1 MALLARPRLLG
12 NSEVLD
18 NALPY
23 AALRMTMAVA
33 DERRATAAGKKPTI
47 ASRVASICAMID
59 EHVATETPMSASRV
73 AAVYSMIADVANA
86 AAEARKISR
95 RRRKPCQGITRR
107 YEYEELR
114 SLGDGSTADVTKA
127 RHHATGHTVALKTIR
142 EDCCSG
148 AGYILREAS
157 FMAACHG
164 HPALLPLHGLARDPD
179 TGVYSLVMECLGPS
193 LHHVLRDRVAR
204 TGRPFPEANVRII
217 MKQLLSG
224 AEELH
229 KNLIIH
235 RDIKLKN
242 ILVAVDGAVKIGDYG
257 SALSIAGQNADDDY
271 WAAGTRKYRAP
282 EMLLEK
288 PGYDTLVDTWS
299 LGCVMAE
306 LLTGEAL
313 FKARCD
319 SDQLRMIYDVFG
331 VPGKREWKPYES
343 SFVADKVPVW
353 RREQAQQRRR
363 GQWSGNRL
371 RELFPEELLSK
382 EGFEVLKGLLACNP
396 SKRLAAAAALKLPW
410 FAHNDDAPVG
420 L

>member
-1 MALLARPRLLG
+1 
-12 NSEVLD
+12 
-18 NALPY
+18 
-23 AALRMTMAVA
+23 MAVVDDQRA
-33 DERRATAAGKKPTI
+33 ATAGKNPAI
-47 ASRVASICAMID
+47 AYRVASICAMLD
-59 EHVATETPMSASRV
+59 EHDATETPMSASRV

-86 AAEARKISR
+86 AAEGRMTGR
-95 RRRKPCQGITRR
+95 RRWKPYTGIARR
-107 YEYEELR
+107 YDYLELR
-114 SLGDGSTADVTKA
+114 SLGDGASADVTKA

-142 EDCCSG
+142 VDSYSAG
-148 AGYILREAS
+148 AVELLREAC

-164 HPALLPLHGLARDPD
+164 HPSLVRLHGLARDPD
-179 TGVYSLVMECLGPS
+179 SGVYSLAMECLGPS
-193 LHHVLRDRVAR
+193 LHHALRDRVAR
-204 TGRPFPEANVRII
+204 TGRPFPEASVRL
-217 MKQLLSG
+217 MMRQLLSG
-224 AEELH
+224 AAELH

-235 RDIKLKN
+235 RDIKPDN

-257 SALSIAGQNADDDY
+257 SALSIAGQNDDDAY
-271 WAAGTRKYRAP
+271 WAAGTRTCCAP

-313 FKARCD
+313 FKEHCD
-319 SDQLRMIYDVFG
+319 SDQLHRIYDVFG

-363 GQWSGNRL
+363 GRWHSNRL
-371 RELFPEELLSK
+371 RELVPEKLLSK

-396 SKRLAAAAALKLPW
+396 NKRLAAAAAIKLPW
-410 FAHNDDAPVG
+410 FADNDHAPVELQVTVG
-420 L
+420 H